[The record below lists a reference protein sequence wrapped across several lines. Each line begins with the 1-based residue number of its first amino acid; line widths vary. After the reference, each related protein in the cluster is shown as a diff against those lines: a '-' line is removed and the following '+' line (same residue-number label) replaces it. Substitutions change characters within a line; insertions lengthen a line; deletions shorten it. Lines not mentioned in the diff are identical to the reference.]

1 MHVAN
6 QVRFALAG
14 NPVTWCRSLL
24 IYPHC
29 SSGTRLIRKDWLV
42 VISEL
47 AGLYSTYAS
56 LMTFLTLRALKVFVV
71 VVVSHISS
79 FLGSSACGHKI
90 RGSEGVLREQK
101 KGPHQRVTNHKCRA
115 PKGALLRRK
124 RTLVGNKRNKTLR
137 KKEGGFI
144 PAPSTTTRG
153 SNAGIA
159 RPGNGKF
166 TPAPQLRRKA
176 LWAERY
182 HFADVKRLNSARGVE
197 VHGRWHPI
205 ASILVVVGPIFVVTG
220 NK

>member
-29 SSGTRLIRKDWLV
+29 SSCTRPIRKDWLV

-47 AGLYSTYAS
+47 AGLYSTDAS
-56 LMTFLTLRALKVFVV
+56 LMTFLTLRALKFFVVVV

-90 RGSEGVLREQK
+90 RGSEGALREPK

-115 PKGALLRRK
+115 PQGAALLRRK
-124 RTLVGNKRNKTLR
+124 RTLVGNKRK
-137 KKEGGFI
+137 
-144 PAPSTTTRG
+144 
-153 SNAGIA
+153 
-159 RPGNGKF
+159 
-166 TPAPQLRRKA
+166 
-176 LWAERY
+176 
-182 HFADVKRLNSARGVE
+182 
-197 VHGRWHPI
+197 
-205 ASILVVVGPIFVVTG
+205 
-220 NK
+220 